1 MPYRV
6 LVTKE
11 LSDFL
16 AALSHPH
23 RIRIIE
29 ELRNGE
35 CDVNS
40 LQGSLGISHSGVS
53 QHLMLL
59 RAHRL
64 VSERRLG
71 RQVFYRLRQP
81 EIASWLMDATQ
92 FLEQESAVADE
103 LREAIKKTRRVWANT
118 GNELVRPP
126 APPKAPTPRKLERK
140 NQ

>member
-35 CDVNS
+35 RDVNS
-40 LQGSLGISHSGVS
+40 LQASLGISHSGVS

-118 GNELVRPP
+118 E
-126 APPKAPTPRKLERK
+126 K
-140 NQ
+140 

>member
-1 MPYRV
+1 HRI
-6 LVTKE
+6 LVSKE

-16 AALSHPH
+16 AVLSHPH

-40 LQGSLGISHSGVS
+40 LQNSLGISHSGVS

-64 VSERRLG
+64 VAEQRRG
-71 RQVFYRLRQP
+71 RQVYYRLRQP

-92 FLEQESAVADE
+92 FLVQETVVAYE

-118 GNELVRPP
+118 G
-126 APPKAPTPRKLERK
+126 K
-140 NQ
+140 

>member
-1 MPYRV
+1 MPHRV
-6 LVTKE
+6 LVTQE
-11 LSDFL
+11 LSSFL
-16 AALSHPH
+16 AVLSHPH

-40 LQGSLGISHSGVS
+40 LQNALGISHSGVS

-64 VSERRLG
+64 VSEQRRG
-71 RQVFYRLRQP
+71 RQVFYRLGQP

-92 FLEQESAVADE
+92 FLEQESAAADE

-118 GNELVRPP
+118 G
-126 APPKAPTPRKLERK
+126 K
-140 NQ
+140 